1 MSQGEGISPSDSS
14 ILLGKCRRK
23 DGNLGGTWV
32 AQSVKHLTLAQVCG
46 FEYHNRLCADS
57 LEPVL
62 DSVSPSLCPTPAHAL
77 SLSQK

>member
-46 FEYHNRLCADS
+46 FEPHISFCTSNLESAWDS
-57 LEPVL
+57 
-62 DSVSPSLCPTPAHAL
+62 L
-77 SLSQK
+77 SLSLPLPCLHSCSL